1 VRETRAKEIKMNYVS
16 VAVVSDIPPGQMK
29 TFKAQGKEVLLAN
42 VDGKFHALNN
52 KCPHAHFPLG
62 KGKLSGCTV
71 TCPMHHAQ
79 FNVETGKNLEDAKV
93 LFIKMKV
100 KDAGCYS
107 VKVEGDNVL
116 VSLD

>member
-1 VRETRAKEIKMNYVS
+1 
-16 VAVVSDIPPGQMK
+16 
-29 TFKAQGKEVLLAN
+29 
-42 VDGKFHALNN
+42 
-52 KCPHAHFPLG
+52 
-62 KGKLSGCTV
+62 
-71 TCPMHHAQ
+71 MHHAQ

-100 KDAGCYS
+100 KDASCYS

>member
-1 VRETRAKEIKMNYVS
+1 MNYVS
-16 VAVVSDIPPGQMK
+16 VAGVSDVPPGQMK
-29 TFKAQGKEVLLAN
+29 TFKAQGKEVLLVN
-42 VDGKFHALNN
+42 LDGKFHALNN

-62 KGKLSGCTV
+62 NGKLSGCVV

-100 KDAGCYS
+100 KDASCYS